1 MVVNSF
7 NLQCIVHKYF
17 DDWFFVVLGTVTGY
31 LWDISAYLRQYS
43 SNRRYQKRNL
53 TFVGQFH
60 IHHHFIRF
68 HPVFATCRKPTVSL
82 FLHEHH
88 YIVKRPSSRICS
100 SSVLYQKGHNL
111 YCEKK
116 TKKRKNFFENDILK
130 IFQILKITIYAWWT
144 RFRYSCGCSA
154 GMYMSVVC
162 YMYNLYHH

>member
-17 DDWFFVVLGTVTGY
+17 DDWFFVALGTVTGY
-31 LWDISAYLRQYS
+31 LQDISAYLRQYS
-43 SNRRYQKRNL
+43 SNRRYQKRIL

-60 IHHHFIRF
+60 IHHHFTRF

-82 FLHEHH
+82 FLHESTTTLSNVLRLVSVVRLCCIRRDTF
-88 YIVKRPSSRICS
+88 YIVK
-100 SSVLYQKGHNL
+100 
-111 YCEKK
+111 KK
-116 TKKRKNFFENDILK
+116 KSKNFFENDILR
-130 IFQILKITIYAWWT
+130 IFQILIITIYASWT

-162 YMYNLYHH
+162 YMCNLYHH